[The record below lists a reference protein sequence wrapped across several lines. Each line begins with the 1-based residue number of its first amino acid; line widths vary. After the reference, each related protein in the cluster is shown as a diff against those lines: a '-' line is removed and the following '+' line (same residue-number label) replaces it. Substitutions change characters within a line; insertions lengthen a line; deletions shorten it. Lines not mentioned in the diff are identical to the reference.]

1 MLYPSIQ
8 DLTNDSVNRYMLVIA
23 TAKSARYLTYKR
35 NQEQYPEYVSDME
48 DYDEDE
54 KAVSVAVNKINDGQ
68 FKIVKE

>member
-35 NQEQYPEYVSDME
+35 TQEQYPEYTADTD

-54 KAVSVAVNKINDGQ
+54 KAVNVAVDKINNGQ
-68 FKIVKE
+68 FKIIK